1 MTPRPPNSRPNSKEA
16 AALSAD
22 RRTRE
27 AYALRLLGR
36 KLPPA
41 QIASASGLSITEVL
55 RLAVKNAHI
64 FTPGEAV

>member
-1 MTPRPPNSRPNSKEA
+1 MKRHPNSREA

-27 AYALRLLGR
+27 AYALQLLER
-36 KLPPA
+36 HLPPA
-41 QIASASGLSITEVL
+41 QIAKASGLSIAEVL
-55 RLAVKNAHI
+55 TLAVKNAHI